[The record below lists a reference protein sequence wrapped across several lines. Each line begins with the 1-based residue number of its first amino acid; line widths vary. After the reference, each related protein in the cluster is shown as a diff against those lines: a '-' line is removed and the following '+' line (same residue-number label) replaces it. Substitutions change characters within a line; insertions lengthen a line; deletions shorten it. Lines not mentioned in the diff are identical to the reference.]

1 MTLARRFLR
10 HTSFVGLPKFSGDGS
25 MPDGRHAC
33 TLDEFEET
41 FVLNSNFESSATRK
55 RIFEDFLSAIE
66 LLRDFDDQ
74 LLERAWIGGGFA
86 SAKLDPSDIDVTFI
100 LDADRH
106 RSLSGRQ
113 RDRIAK
119 LCRKRGF
126 EPLDLLVDG
135 FFFVRERFANPWQ
148 GGGVVEEARNYATA
162 RGAWDD
168 WWTRSRNVGG
178 KDDDP
183 ALEDAD
189 PVRGYVEVIFDGAI

>member
-1 MTLARRFLR
+1 MAGE
-10 HTSFVGLPKFSGDGS
+10 VPE
-25 MPDGRHAC
+25 GRHAC
-33 TLDEFEET
+33 TLDEFEAT
-41 FVLNSNFESSATRK
+41 FVLDSRFATSSTRQ
-55 RIFEDFLSAIE
+55 RIFEDFLAAIE
-66 LLRDFDDQ
+66 LLRSFDED

-86 SAKLDPSDIDVTFI
+86 SAKLDPSDIDVTFV

-106 RSLSGRQ
+106 RALSGRK

-119 LCRKRGF
+119 LCRKNGF

-135 FFFVRERFANPWQ
+135 FFFARERFANPWQ
-148 GGGVVEEARNYATA
+148 GGGVAEEARGYATA

-183 ALEDAD
+183 RLEDAD

>member
-1 MTLARRFLR
+1 M
-10 HTSFVGLPKFSGDGS
+10 SLPAFSDDGVV
-25 MPDGRHAC
+25 PEGRHAC
-33 TLDEFEET
+33 TLDEFEEL
-41 FVLNSNFESSATRK
+41 FVLDDRFSGSTTRQ

-66 LLRDFDDQ
+66 LLHTYDAE

-86 SAKLDPSDIDVTFI
+86 SGKLDPSDIDVTFV
-100 LDADRH
+100 LDAERH
-106 RSLSGRQ
+106 RALSGRK
-113 RDRIAK
+113 RDQIAK
-119 LCRKRGF
+119 LCRKHGF
-126 EPLDLLVDG
+126 DHLDLLVDG

-148 GGGVVEEARNYATA
+148 GGGVAEEARSYATF

-189 PVRGYVEVIFDGAI
+189 PVRGYVEVIFGGEI